1 MGLPSMESVRRRQVV
16 LWLRERCGISHPV
29 GYSYVELAVKRGMA
43 EMVDEKTVRFQSP
56 SSGMT
61 VEGVDPVRIAELG
74 LDRAYGQQDWVTS
87 FPRARSK
94 GWVRQKGKGRRT
106 VWSSSCWDSCWQIG
120 AI

>member
-1 MGLPSMESVRRRQVV
+1 MKWTYDQVGNLLTSVVDANTYTYTYGLPSMESVRRRQVV

-74 LDRAYGQQDWVTS
+74 LDRAYGEQD
-87 FPRARSK
+87 
-94 GWVRQKGKGRRT
+94 
-106 VWSSSCWDSCWQIG
+106 
-120 AI
+120 